1 VTSTN
6 RLSRR
11 RFVATALGV
20 GGSVAVARIRPW
32 SLLAQFAP
40 PSPAMRLVGLFA
52 HPKSARAVGEAYLAS
67 APMDSAAPRL
77 MDQLT
82 TGLSGGRSTID
93 EANDAELRELLVTRI
108 GADFEKGRVV
118 DVDGWILATTEAR
131 LYALA
136 ALL

>member
-11 RFVATALGV
+11 RFVATALGF

-32 SLLAQFAP
+32 SVLAQFAP

-52 HPKSARAVGEAYLAS
+52 HPKSARAVGEAYLAG
-67 APMDSAAPRL
+67 APMDSSAPRL
-77 MDQLT
+77 MDQLGT
-82 TGLSGGRSTID
+82 MLPPGRSTID
-93 EANDAELRELLVTRI
+93 EANDAELRQLLATRI
-108 GADFEKGRVV
+108 RADFEKGRVV
-118 DVDGWILATTEAR
+118 DVDGWILASTEAR